1 MVLGGNV
8 MYAVIVILFGILIL
22 QLNIVMLMDIYGR
35 VNQWWIGSR
44 YQTLFYRII
53 KGY

>member
-1 MVLGGNV
+1 MVLGGSV

-35 VNQWWIGSR
+35 VN
-44 YQTLFYRII
+44 
-53 KGY
+53 